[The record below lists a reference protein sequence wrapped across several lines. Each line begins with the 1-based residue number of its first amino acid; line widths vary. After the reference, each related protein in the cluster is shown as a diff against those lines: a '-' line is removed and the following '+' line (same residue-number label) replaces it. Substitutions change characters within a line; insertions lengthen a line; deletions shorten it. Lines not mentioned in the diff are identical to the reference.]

1 MKIIFFDKIL
11 ALDFC
16 SFIHYNSS
24 MNYGV
29 LLVLFSALLICSCDS
44 EITGSASSDTIP
56 NQIKLGCATDQ
67 DLAHSDCPAIE
78 LANICDPFL
87 CRVAPGQTLED
98 EIALA
103 TDYTLPECGQGCRA
117 MDCSTIN
124 CNETNSYSN
133 LNVSINQDG
142 LISVS
147 GILNEQIVFTCLT
160 RTSCG
165 Q

>member
-1 MKIIFFDKIL
+1 MHYGLTL
-11 ALDFC
+11 ALL
-16 SFIHYNSS
+16 SVI
-24 MNYGV
+24 
-29 LLVLFSALLICSCDS
+29 LLCSCDS

-56 NQIKLGCATDQ
+56 KQIETGCATDIE
-67 DLAHSDCPAIE
+67 LAHSDCPAIE

-87 CRVAPGQTLED
+87 CKAAQGQTLD
-98 EIALA
+98 DDAALA
-103 TDYTLPECGQGCRA
+103 SDYTLPECGQDCRA

-124 CNETNSYSN
+124 CNEGHSYSN

-142 LISVS
+142 QISVS
-147 GILNEQIVFTCLT
+147 GILNEEIVFTCLN

>member
-1 MKIIFFDKIL
+1 
-11 ALDFC
+11 
-16 SFIHYNSS
+16 

-29 LLVLFSALLICSCDS
+29 LLLLFSALFIYSCDS
-44 EITGSASSDTIP
+44 QITGSASSDTIP
-56 NQIKLGCATDQ
+56 NQFEPGCATDQ
-67 DLAHSDCPAIE
+67 ELAHSDCPAIE

-87 CRVAPGQTLED
+87 CRVAPGQTLEE

-103 TDYTLPECGQGCRA
+103 SDYTLPECGQNCRA
-117 MDCSTIN
+117 MDCSTIE

-133 LNVSINQDG
+133 LNVSISQDG
-142 LISVS
+142 IISVS
-147 GILNEQIVFTCLT
+147 GILNKEIVFTCLT